1 MPGRP
6 GLLRFMGSQRVG
18 HDLATELNWDHVLL
32 EFQCL
37 LMKEDTICG
46 EYDFRN
52 LTLECSCII
61 LLGIAKKHR
70 QEFIVLF
77 QMVIVKQ

>member
-18 HDLATELNWDHVLL
+18 HDLVTELNWDHVLL
-32 EFQCL
+32 KFQCL

-46 EYDFRN
+46 EYVFRN

-61 LLGIAKKHR
+61 LPNAKKHR